1 MTNQKQKHNPSPKVK
16 STPGPW
22 GCYIEEAGRDH
33 LAAKSAYVINSESEN
48 RYPKHYENQANAH
61 LIAAA
66 PELLGACNALHDAL
80 SAILEDTDNTILGTS
95 LRKQANKA
103 VNISFRAIAKAE
115 GGE

>member
-22 GCYIEEAGRDH
+22 GCYVEEAGRDH
-33 LAAKSAYVINSESEN
+33 LSARSAYVINSESEN

-61 LIAAA
+61 LIAAS
-66 PELLGACNALHDAL
+66 PELLQNLKQVVACLEFAVNALEAPEKSSIREDLAL
-80 SAILEDTDNTILGTS
+80 A
-95 LRKQANKA
+95 KQ
-103 VNISFRAIAKAE
+103 AIAKAE

>member
-48 RYPKHYENQANAH
+48 RYPKHYENQANAR

-66 PELLGACNALHDAL
+66 PELLEALQDIINQYGDEPTNFPCSFQTFIRMAQ
-80 SAILEDTDNTILGTS
+80 
-95 LRKQANKA
+95 QA
-103 VNISFRAIAKAE
+103 VAKA
-115 GGE
+115 GG